1 MPLLYVMRRIIFSL
15 LIVCST
21 NLLASEIEISA
32 EAQITPMQI
41 NQLFDEQYKYNIKVL
56 PDILDKTTKVA
67 SCIDDYVK
75 KQSKSYS
82 KIVQNNLYDLMNNF
96 GRVTSRLYGKK
107 QSIDEIS
114 YEDKV
119 EALAIVQCEAY
130 YVMGVLK

>member
-32 EAQITPMQI
+32 EAQITPQQI
-41 NQLFDEQYKYNIKVL
+41 NRSFDEQYKYNMKVL
-56 PDILDKTTKVA
+56 PDILDKTTKVT
-67 SCIDDYVK
+67 SCINEYVK

-96 GRVTSRLYGKK
+96 DRITSRIYGKK
-107 QSIDEIS
+107 QLVDEIS

-130 YVMGVLK
+130 YAMGALK

>member
-1 MPLLYVMRRIIFSL
+1 MRRIIFSL

-32 EAQITPMQI
+32 EAQITPQQI
-41 NQLFDEQYKYNIKVL
+41 NRSFDEQYKYNMKVL
-56 PDILDKTTKVA
+56 PDILDKTTKVT
-67 SCIDDYVK
+67 SCINEYVK

-96 GRVTSRLYGKK
+96 DRITSRIYGKK
-107 QSIDEIS
+107 QLVDEIS

-130 YVMGVLK
+130 YAMGALK